1 MWHCGFRHGEPI
13 FVKTCSFFLVG
24 LALHLDQGCCCSA
37 SCAGPRRVTK
47 AWVNRL
53 GIERQRW
60 ISFLWKRCWFKQ
72 ITRQITEGITSSRL
86 FKHGSL
92 HKAVLTKEGWNEW
105 LWLGYMDE
113 KASWEL
119 QTGDR
124 RRGSAVFSIQWSH
137 FPEVHLLL
145 WALFWK
151 MCLTCMPPNK
161 TRCCPPCGHHPGVN
175 MQRCW
180 ATIVSSSKNCPG
192 PSSYYS
198 SV

>member
-1 MWHCGFRHGEPI
+1 MWDCGARHGEPI

-72 ITRQITEGITSSRL
+72 VTRQITEGITSSRL

-119 QTGDR
+119 QTDDWWQETWKCCIFNPVVPFPR
-124 RRGSAVFSIQWSH
+124 SAPSALGFILKDVSN
-137 FPEVHLLL
+137 VH
-145 WALFWK
+145 
-151 MCLTCMPPNK
+151 
-161 TRCCPPCGHHPGVN
+161 
-175 MQRCW
+175 
-180 ATIVSSSKNCPG
+180 ATQ
-192 PSSYYS
+192 
-198 SV
+198 